1 MKKPDGS
8 ITMAKFH
15 GVPIYLHWSFPAG
28 AFMPLVFARFE
39 IIASLYLIAG
49 YVFLVAMHE
58 IGHLLAARMV
68 NHRVVCIQISG
79 AGGRCW
85 TEAPRTRRAA
95 VVIYSGGLIAQ
106 LVIFTVGVACFVL
119 FDEVRSYTL
128 SYWLIT
134 ATFMNAAIFFANI
147 VPSSSA
153 REGTTDGYLLW
164 SIMKAAWRERA

>member
-1 MKKPDGS
+1 MNKPDGS
-8 ITMAKFH
+8 ITIAKIH

-28 AFMPLVFARFE
+28 ALMLLVFAQFE

-49 YVFLVAMHE
+49 YVFLIATHE
-58 IGHLLAARMV
+58 IGHLLAARMA

-95 VVIYSGGLIAQ
+95 VAIYSGGLIAQ

-119 FDEVRSYTL
+119 LDEVRSFAL

-134 ATFMNAAIFFANI
+134 TTFMNAAIFFANI
-147 VPSSSA
+147 IPSSSA
-153 REGTTDGYLLW
+153 HEGTTDGYLLW
-164 SIMKAAWRERA
+164 SIIKAAWRERA